1 MNMRSLDP
9 RRLDVAAAAESAAEL
24 SGQWPVLDLTRLAEM
39 WHPDVRSDCGEQ
51 FAHWNARG
59 ERRTVASGPPQV
71 WLHLKARAD
80 CVLVCQRCLQ
90 PVAVAVDAQ
99 RSFMFVAGEAAAAE
113 LDAQCEDDVL
123 ALTRE
128 LDLRELVEDELLLSL
143 PLVPRHEQC
152 PQPLLPPEDAASD
165 DPQPGSPHPFAA
177 LAALKGRADKG

>member
-1 MNMRSLDP
+1 MNKRSLDP

-24 SGQWPVLDLTRLAEM
+24 SGQWPLADLTRLAEM
-39 WHPDVRSDCGEQ
+39 WHPEAHSGGGEHL
-51 FAHWNARG
+51 AHWSARA
-59 ERRTVASGPPQV
+59 EKRASSSGPPQI
-71 WLHLKARAD
+71 WMHLNARAD

-90 PVAVAVDAQ
+90 PVAAAVDAQ
-99 RSFMFVAGEAAAAE
+99 RSFLFVAGEAAAAE

-152 PQPLLPPEDAASD
+152 PQPLLPPEGTELA
-165 DPQPGSPHPFAA
+165 DPRPGGAHPFAA
-177 LAALKGRADKG
+177 LAVLKGRADKR